1 MCEGERNTKA
11 MISPGHRSGLEPNPT
26 DSDGVSEESVTSL
39 ESDRGRSGSLG
50 NVSGS
55 QEWLRWLKGDGGWSA
70 MVAGSAVRAEQ
81 ELPGVSPES
90 CRESG
95 PA

>member
-1 MCEGERNTKA
+1 MCEGEKNTKPA
-11 MISPGHRSGLEPNPT
+11 ITPGHRSGLEPNPT

-39 ESDRGRSGSLG
+39 ESDRERSGSLG

-70 MVAGSAVRAEQ
+70 VRAER
-81 ELPGVSPES
+81 ESPGVSPES
-90 CRESG
+90 RRE
-95 PA
+95 